1 MKSKGALFICIVA
14 IIAIVVI
21 IIPKGARPNSN
32 NNENNGNV
40 VNNQGS
46 QSIDNSIEEFVS
58 VKEDGTKVNTS
69 EQLKTTKVVEG
80 LQLSNIKLST
90 QDGITELAASAT
102 NTTDVTIE
110 TMEIIVSALDKEGN
124 TLVRFLASVDNLE
137 AGQTT
142 NLKASVT
149 ADVANA
155 YDFMVTKK

>member
-21 IIPKGARPNSN
+21 IIPKGNRPNN
-32 NNENNGNV
+32 DVNNGNI
-40 VNNQGS
+40 VNNQSS
-46 QSIDNSIEEFVS
+46 QSVDNSIEEYVS

-69 EQLKTTKVVEG
+69 EQLKATKVVEG
-80 LQLSNIKLST
+80 LQLSNIKLTT
-90 QDGITELAASAT
+90 QNGITELTASAT

-110 TMEIIVSALDKEGN
+110 TMDIIVSALDKDGN

-137 AGQTT
+137 AGQVT

>member
-21 IIPKGARPNSN
+21 IIPKGNRPNN
-32 NNENNGNV
+32 DVNNGNI
-40 VNNQGS
+40 VNNQSS
-46 QSIDNSIEEFVS
+46 QSVDNSIEEFVS

-69 EQLKTTKVVEG
+69 EQLKATKVVEG
-80 LQLSNIKLST
+80 LQLSNIKLTT
-90 QDGITELAASAT
+90 QNGITELTASAT

-110 TMEIIVSALDKEGN
+110 TMDIIVSALDKDGN

-137 AGQTT
+137 AGQVT

>member
-14 IIAIVVI
+14 IIAMIVI
-21 IIPKGARPNSN
+21 IIPKGARPN

-46 QSIDNSIEEFVS
+46 QSVDNSIVEEFVS
-58 VKEDGTKVNTS
+58 VEEDGTKVNTS
-69 EQLKTTKVVEG
+69 EQLKATKVVEG
-80 LQLSNIKLST
+80 LQLSNIKLTT
-90 QDGITELAASAT
+90 QNGITELTASAT

-110 TMEIIVSALDKEGN
+110 TMDIIVSALDKDGN

-137 AGQTT
+137 AGQVT